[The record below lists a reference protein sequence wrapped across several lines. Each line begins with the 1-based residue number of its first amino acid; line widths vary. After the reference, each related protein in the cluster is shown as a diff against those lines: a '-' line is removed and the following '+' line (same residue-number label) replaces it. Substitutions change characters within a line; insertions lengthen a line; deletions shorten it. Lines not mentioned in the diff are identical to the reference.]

1 MEINYLV
8 VDMGTGNS
16 RVGLV
21 GADGTIW
28 GIRNYENQYY
38 KDKQYEDAQYFLPEE
53 WEENLMNGC
62 KELVK
67 EFPEHPVRAI
77 TSSGARES
85 IVLYNKEGKTYLGL
99 PNIDNRGREWMNE
112 IEDQTFIYDKTGRWV
127 TEDFP
132 AAKLMGYRKKYP
144 EEFEKITEIT
154 SLSEWVGELFCGRL
168 VIEPS
173 QACETQLFDIETR
186 EWSERLCKDYGIP
199 MDILPEIAKAGDS
212 LGKIKKE
219 MADKIGLNEDVE
231 FIVGGADTQIALKS
245 VGMDVGDVAVVS
257 GTTSP
262 VATITDYKY
271 YDKQERCWTDS
282 NLGGDT
288 YQVENNPGVTG
299 LNYQK
304 IKNFLFPD
312 TSYEELETEM
322 AKQTEYLCTASFSS
336 LYFSEKRS
344 LKKGG
349 FIMKSPFDATLKPI
363 HLIWAVVAD
372 IACSIYVQYQSLCEM
387 IRHDKDY
394 ILGCAGGF
402 QSKMLCQHLAD
413 LTGKKLVVREG
424 FSQAS
429 INGCLKIC
437 NAYYGITSE
446 KKSEQAEMVYTPK
459 DGSLIQEYY
468 QEWLNNREMLNPKE
482 D

>member
-144 EEFEKITEIT
+144 EEFEKITKIT

-336 LYFSEKRS
+336 LYFSEKRP

>member
-144 EEFEKITEIT
+144 EEFEKITKIT

-322 AKQTEYLCTASFSS
+322 AKQTEYLCTASCSS

>member
-16 RVGLV
+16 RVGL

-144 EEFEKITEIT
+144 EEFEKITKIT